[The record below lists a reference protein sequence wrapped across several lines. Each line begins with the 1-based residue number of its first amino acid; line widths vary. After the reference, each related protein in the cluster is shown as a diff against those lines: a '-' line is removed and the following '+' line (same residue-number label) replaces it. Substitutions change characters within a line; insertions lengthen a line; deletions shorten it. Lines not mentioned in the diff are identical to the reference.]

1 MARQTILNK
10 TMNNEMPNNEIIASD
25 ISTEDYNTICN
36 KVLDYIL
43 SFTNED
49 ETTQKNFILKREH
62 TNRVT
67 GYSEVLSRN
76 LGIEQDD
83 VLTAQLIALMHDIG
97 RFNQLEQYNTFND
110 SQSEDHAQMAL
121 DIIREKRWINNL
133 PDHVQEYIIKAIYY
147 HNKLFVPKNENEK
160 TVLHSRIIRDA
171 DKIDILD
178 IAIKEYQ
185 KKPGDRNDKFTL
197 ELEEKPQTTKNIVK
211 AVINGKLPDKKNL
224 KTVNDFKLMQMA
236 YVYDIN
242 YKKTFSIINQKQY
255 LKQLFDSLPKNDDV
269 FEAYRKTKIHVE
281 NQLI

>member
-1 MARQTILNK
+1 MNK
-10 TMNNEMPNNEIIASD
+10 EIPNNEIIASN

-49 ETTQKNFILKREH
+49 ETIQSNLTLKREH
-62 TNRVT
+62 TNRVI
-67 GYSEVLSRN
+67 GYSEVLSRS
-76 LGIEQDD
+76 IELDQDD
-83 VLTAQLIALMHDIG
+83 VLTAELIALLHDIG

-121 DIIREKRWINNL
+121 DIIREKRWIDNL
-133 PDHVQEYIIKAIYY
+133 PDYIQEYIKKAIFY
-147 HNKLFVPKNENEK
+147 HNKLFIPKNENEK
-160 TVLHSRIIRDA
+160 TILHSKIIRDA

-185 KKPGDRNDKFTL
+185 KKPACRNEKFTL
-197 ELEEKPQTTKNIVK
+197 DLEAKPITTKSIVK

-224 KTVNDFKLMQMA
+224 KTVNDFKLMQLA
-236 YVYDIN
+236 YVYDMN
-242 YKKTFSIINQKQY
+242 FKKTFSIINQKQY
-255 LKQLFDSLPKNDDV
+255 LKQLFDTLPKNDDV

-281 NQLI
+281 NHLM